1 MHVQLYAYIY
11 NNNNLDIYSFIHL
24 LSLLLYAHIQC
35 INIYNYNY
43 VYICKLFAVCRFSMI
58 LFFFRVFTGSWV
70 NVLDHL
76 VFMGNRNLPG
86 AQGMVDYC
94 FGQLFMVFIQFN
106 GGKTIPLMVVNSD

>member
-1 MHVQLYAYIY
+1 
-11 NNNNLDIYSFIHL
+11 
-24 LSLLLYAHIQC
+24 
-35 INIYNYNY
+35 
-43 VYICKLFAVCRFSMI
+43 MI